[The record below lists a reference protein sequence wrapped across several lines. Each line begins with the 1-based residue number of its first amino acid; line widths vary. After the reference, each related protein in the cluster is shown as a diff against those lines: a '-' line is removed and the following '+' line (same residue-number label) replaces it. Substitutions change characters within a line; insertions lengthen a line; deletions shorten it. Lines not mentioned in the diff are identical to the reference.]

1 MSLYI
6 ILLSIPMMPSFQQ
19 NRLPDFD
26 ESHGCAPRCIAPL
39 LPSVPQ
45 FLHPILALHHDV
57 VGFRRDTGHGE
68 RQGHGGHG
76 VWMTME

>member
-6 ILLSIPMMPSFQQ
+6 ILLSIPMTPSFQQ

-39 LPSVPQ
+39 LPSVPS
-45 FLHPILALHHDV
+45 PDP
-57 VGFRRDTGHGE
+57 RPSP
-68 RQGHGGHG
+68 
-76 VWMTME
+76 